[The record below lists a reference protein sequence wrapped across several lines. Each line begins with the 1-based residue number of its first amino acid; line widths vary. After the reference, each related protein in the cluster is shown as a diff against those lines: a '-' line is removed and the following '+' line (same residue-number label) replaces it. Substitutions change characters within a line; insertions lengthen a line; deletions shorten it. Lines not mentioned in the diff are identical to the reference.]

1 MYKHRNQGGTTMMID
16 GVFSGGGM
24 KGYALVGAYQVL
36 EEKGFS
42 FERTAGTSA
51 GSIIASFIIAGY
63 SGKEM
68 EEIMMEM
75 DTTILLD
82 ERIGSKLPLAKWL
95 LLYWKLGLYKGD
107 KLEEWIA
114 EKLAQK
120 GIFTFKDIPHHSF
133 RIIASDVTNG
143 VIMVL
148 PDDLPKYHIDSNSF
162 SVAKAVRMSCSIPYF
177 FEPVKMNQRK
187 PYTYVVDGG
196 VLSNFPMWLF
206 DKDNVI
212 KTRPVIGVKLSEN
225 KDELPPRKIDN
236 AIEMFGALFETMKD
250 AHDNR
255 YISRK
260 HEKNIIFIPTKNVS
274 ATEFDLSLQKKREL
288 IALGR
293 QSAKAFLKSWCY

>member
-1 MYKHRNQGGTTMMID
+1 MIID

-24 KGYALVGAYQVL
+24 KGYALVGAFQVL
-36 EEKGFS
+36 EEKGFT
-42 FERTAGTSA
+42 FQRTAGTSA
-51 GSIIASFIIAGY
+51 GSIIAAFIMAGY
-63 SGKEM
+63 TGN
-68 EEIMMEM
+68 EIETLMMEM

-82 ERIGSKLPLAKWL
+82 ERIGGNIPFAKWL

-114 EKLAQK
+114 EKLALK
-120 GIFTFKDIPHHSF
+120 GICTFGDLPADSF

-143 VIMVL
+143 VIVVL
-148 PDDLPKYHIDSNSF
+148 PDDLKKYHIDISTF
-162 SVAKAVRMSCSIPYF
+162 PIAKAVRMSCSIPYF
-177 FEPVKMNQRK
+177 FEPVKLTNKK
-187 PYTYVVDGG
+187 PYTYIVDGG

-206 DKDNVI
+206 DKENVKKI
-212 KTRPVIGVKLSEN
+212 RPVIGVKLSDN

-260 HEKNIIFIPTKNVS
+260 HERNIIFIPTKNVS
-274 ATEFDLSLQKKREL
+274 ATEFDLSVKKKLEL
-288 IALGR
+288 IQLGR
-293 QSAKAFLKSWCY
+293 MSAQVFLRSWAY